1 MSRAAGT
8 PAFDPA
14 SIDTSGSVTLVV
26 ARRSGRNYIGNR
38 IAMSTDVANELR
50 QICQET
56 LNTISERTPV
66 AYADDL
72 DFERESHYV
81 LVPSSVLVAHR
92 PEPRR
97 GRRPTDD
104 VAEVAQIEVDPGA
117 RRVLA
122 SASSLDELNARDLKK
137 QSFTFYAAVVGNN
150 PDHRVA
156 FVDQWNP
163 YKAGLSGGVITNFG
177 DRLNRIEGPLLVFE
191 RSFDM
196 VVTDSAIAVLDLAA
210 FEGVFRDI
218 DAMVDRR
225 PTWSA
230 AALAALPFDDGTAE
244 LLAELCGRGGR
255 IATQLRG
262 MYERGVFGK
271 AFTATQL
278 RTQMKEQNLDV
289 GRMIVKGKLVLDD
302 ADLPVVLKLVDEK
315 LYTGWHSDTP
325 WDVGTRSPRAT

>member
-1 MSRAAGT
+1 VSPAAGT

-14 SIDTSGSVTLVV
+14 SIDTSGSITLVV

-38 IAMSTDVANELR
+38 IAMSTDVGSDLR

-56 LNTISERTPV
+56 LNAISQRTAV

-72 DFERESHYV
+72 DFDREANYV
-81 LVPSSVLVAHR
+81 LVPSNVLVSHR

-97 GRRPTDD
+97 GRQPAEE
-104 VAEVAQIEVDPGA
+104 VAEVPQIEVDAGA
-117 RRVLA
+117 RRILA

-150 PDHRVA
+150 PDNRVA
-156 FVDQWNP
+156 FVDRWNP
-163 YKAGLSGGVITNFG
+163 YKAGLSGGIITNFG
-177 DRLNRIEGPLLVFE
+177 DRLTRIEGLLLVFE
-191 RSFDM
+191 PSFDM
-196 VVTDSAIAVLDLAA
+196 VVADAAIAVLDLGA

-230 AALAALPFDDGTAE
+230 AAAAVLPLDDGTSE
-244 LLAELCGRGGR
+244 LFAELCGRGGR
-255 IATQLRG
+255 VATQLRG

-271 AFTATQL
+271 AFY
-278 RTQMKEQNLDV
+278 
-289 GRMIVKGKLVLDD
+289 I
-302 ADLPVVLKLVDEK
+302 
-315 LYTGWHSDTP
+315 HS
-325 WDVGTRSPRAT
+325 VAH